1 MTTGFVLIFLGAQ
14 LALVDSYLLTPR
26 ISNFLSEN
34 GRAVSAPTIPAV
46 VQANQNSP
54 FSQAGYQQPVI
65 APTLIATSVPQ
76 RTITPPKW
84 LCWPML
90 FCGTVVFLHGLSM
103 SRN

>member
-1 MTTGFVLIFLGAQ
+1 MTTGFVLIFLGTQ

-34 GRAVSAPTIPAV
+34 GRSVAVPAPPV
-46 VQANQNSP
+46 VAQTNQNSP
-54 FSQAGYQQPVI
+54 YSQIGYQQPAI
-65 APTLIATSVPQ
+65 APALIATSSPQ
-76 RTITPPKW
+76 QTITPPKW

-103 SRN
+103 SRH